1 MIDTLC
7 RFRGMYSTHDMT
19 DVFAFLVHMRIN
31 HIIDYSYC
39 YENVDLLL
47 SPHIT
52 PFVLRV
58 W

>member
-1 MIDTLC
+1 
-7 RFRGMYSTHDMT
+7 MYSTHDMT